1 MADALFCRGRLTKG
15 VADHKSRCMGF
26 WCSDLCCG
34 VFVRCSLCFEA
45 IDDKPGGFRTEPR
58 ECHGLFQRDVVGEL
72 GLWRRPHHSRVN
84 SPTAPDMHRQ
94 ASGDEHSDCF
104 LLKYGNEIK

>member
-1 MADALFCRGRLTKG
+1 MSKQYRPYEPDQRLLLPPNLDEWLPEDHMAR
-15 VADHKSRCMGF
+15 
-26 WCSDLCCG
+26 
-34 VFVRCSLCFEA
+34 FV
-45 IDDKPGGFRTEPR
+45 
-58 ECHGLFQRDVVGEL
+58 RDVVGEL